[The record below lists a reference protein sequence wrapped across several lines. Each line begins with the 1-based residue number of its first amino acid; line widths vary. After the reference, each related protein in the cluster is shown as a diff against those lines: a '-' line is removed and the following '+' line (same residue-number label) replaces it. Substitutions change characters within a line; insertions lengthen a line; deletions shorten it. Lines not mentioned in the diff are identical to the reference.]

1 MASSPQRRE
10 LIMERLTGAIQ
21 DYAWGSTTAIPAI
34 LGLEPDGQ
42 PQAEL
47 WLGAHPTAP
56 SLVDGRPLPE
66 LISDDPTILG
76 TASVD
81 AFGPRLSYLM
91 KILAAEQALSLQ
103 AHPSRADAEEGFA
116 REDAAGIARDAK
128 NRNYVDD
135 WPKPEALCALE
146 DFDALYGFADPTVTA
161 RLFTRLGIPAVDQL
175 VAPLTGVG
183 GADGIKQVFVACCEL
198 PTEQR
203 TLVDEVVVAA
213 LPHVSDDDAYGTFCL
228 TAIELAAVY
237 PRDPG
242 VLAALLM
249 NRVRLREH
257 EAIFLPAGNMHAYL
271 RGTGVEI
278 MANSNNVLR
287 GGLTPKHVDV
297 AELSR
302 LVDFAP
308 VDPPILTA
316 VEDAP
321 GSWRYD
327 TPAPEFALWRL
338 ELDGE
343 LTVPGTERGRIVLVT
358 EGSALCG
365 NIDLN
370 AGQSG
375 WLPAGEGAALI
386 GEGRIFVGATGLPR
400 LP

>member
-1 MASSPQRRE
+1 MHP
-10 LIMERLTGAIQ
+10 LTGAIQ
-21 DYAWGSTTAIPAI
+21 NYAWGSTTAIPQI
-34 LGLEPDGQ
+34 LGVEPDGQ

-47 WLGAHPTAP
+47 WLGAHPAAP
-56 SLVDGRPLPE
+56 SQVDGRPLPE
-66 LISDDPTILG
+66 LITEDPDILG
-76 TASVD
+76 SASVD
-81 AFGPRLSYLM
+81 QFGPRLSYLM
-91 KILAAEQALSLQ
+91 KILAADQALSLQ
-103 AHPSRADAEEGFA
+103 AHPSRAQAEEGFA

-135 WPKPEALCALE
+135 WPKPEALCALG
-146 DFDALYGFADPTVTA
+146 DFDALYGFADPQVTS
-161 RLFTRLGIPAVDQL
+161 RLAASLGLPKLDQL
-175 VAPLTGVG
+175 FAPLTAVG
-183 GADGIKQVFVACCEL
+183 GGEGIKQVFVACCEL
-198 PTEQR
+198 PEEQR
-203 TLVDEVVVAA
+203 VLVDDLVRAA
-213 LPHVSDDDAYGTFCL
+213 FPHVGDDDELGTFCR

-302 LVDFAP
+302 LVGFSP
-308 VDPPILTA
+308 ITPPKVTA
-316 VEDAP
+316 VEGPP
-321 GSWRYD
+321 GVWRYD

-338 ELDGE
+338 ELANE
-343 LTVPGTERGRIVLVT
+343 LAVPGTDRGRIVLVT
-358 EGSALCG
+358 SGSARCG
-365 NIDLN
+365 DLDLA

-375 WLPAGEGAALI
+375 WLPAGEEATLT
-386 GEGRIFVGATGLPR
+386 GEGRVFVGGSGVPAVN
-400 LP
+400 

>member
-1 MASSPQRRE
+1 MQP
-10 LIMERLTGAIQ
+10 LTGAIQ
-21 DYAWGSTTAIPAI
+21 NYAWGSTTAIPQI
-34 LGLEPDGQ
+34 LGVEPDGQ

-47 WLGAHPTAP
+47 WLGAHPAAP
-56 SLVDGRPLPE
+56 SQVDGRPLPE
-66 LISDDPTILG
+66 LITEDPAILG
-76 TASVD
+76 SASVD
-81 AFGPRLSYLM
+81 QFGPRLSYLM
-91 KILAAEQALSLQ
+91 KILAADQALSLQ
-103 AHPSRADAEEGFA
+103 AHPSRAQAEEGFA

-135 WPKPEALCALE
+135 WPKPEALCALG
-146 DFDALYGFADPTVTA
+146 DFEALYGFADPEVTN
-161 RLFTRLGIPAVDQL
+161 RLAAALALPMLDQL
-175 VAPLTGVG
+175 FAPLTAVG
-183 GADGIKQVFVACCEL
+183 GAEGIKQVFVACCEL
-198 PTEQR
+198 PDEQR
-203 TLVDEVVVAA
+203 VVVDDLVQAA
-213 LPHVSDDDAYGTFCL
+213 FPHIGDENELGTFCR

-302 LVDFAP
+302 LVDFTP
-308 VDPPILTA
+308 ITPPKVAA
-316 VEDAP
+316 VEGPP
-321 GSWRYD
+321 GVWRYD

-338 ELDGE
+338 ELANE
-343 LTVPGTERGRIVLVT
+343 LAVPGSDRGRIVLVT
-358 EGSALCG
+358 SGSARCG
-365 NIDLN
+365 DLHLS

-375 WLPAGEGAALI
+375 WLAAGEEATLT
-386 GEGRIFVGATGLPR
+386 GEGRVFVGGSGVPAVN
-400 LP
+400 